1 MTSALYGKILLNTIC
16 SQSQVIALG
25 GAKKKN
31 LAQMEKT
38 QVQQDKKA
46 EPTKKSKGKPPA
58 GKKARGVDLPNLED
72 TKFLSELSK
81 MGAITPY
88 ALASQ
93 FNLRISVAKD
103 MLEELERKRLVT
115 AVGGNAR
122 IRIYR
127 MAAA

>member
-1 MTSALYGKILLNTIC
+1 M
-16 SQSQVIALG
+16 G

-31 LAQMEKT
+31 LAQIEKT
-38 QVQQDKKA
+38 QVQQDKKP
-46 EPTKKSKGKPPA
+46 EPTRKSKGRPIA
-58 GKKARGVDLPNLED
+58 EKKARGVDLPDLED
-72 TKFLSELSK
+72 TRFLSELSK

-103 MLEELERKRLVT
+103 VLEELEKKRLVT

-122 IRIYR
+122 IRIYK

>member
-1 MTSALYGKILLNTIC
+1 LNSAC
-16 SQSQVIALG
+16 FDSDVIVLG
-25 GAKKKN
+25 GAKKKS

-46 EPTKKSKGKPPA
+46 EPAKKQKGKPPA
-58 GKKARGVDLPNLED
+58 EKKSRGVDLPNVED
-72 TKFLSELSK
+72 TRFLSELSK

-127 MAAA
+127 PAAA

>member
-1 MTSALYGKILLNTIC
+1 MPSIRKDFIELGL
-16 SQSQVIALG
+16 SQEPVISLG

-38 QVQQDKKA
+38 QVQQDKKPEA
-46 EPTKKSKGKPPA
+46 SKKSKGKPPA
-58 GKKARGVDLPNLED
+58 EKKSRGVDLPNLED
-72 TKFLSELSK
+72 TRFLSELSK

-115 AVGGNAR
+115 SVGGNAR
-122 IRIYR
+122 IRIYKV
-127 MAAA
+127 AAA

>member
-1 MTSALYGKILLNTIC
+1 LNSSCFGT
-16 SQSQVIALG
+16 QVIELG
-25 GAKKKN
+25 GAKKKS

-38 QVQQDKKA
+38 QVQQDKKP
-46 EPTKKSKGKPPA
+46 EPAKKQKGKPSA
-58 GKKARGVDLPNLED
+58 EKKSRGVDLPNLED
-72 TKFLSELSK
+72 TRFLSELSK

>member
-1 MTSALYGKILLNTIC
+1 MTSALYGKILLNTFC

-58 GKKARGVDLPNLED
+58 EKKARGFDLPNLED

-93 FNLRISVAKD
+93 YNLRISVAKD

>member
-1 MTSALYGKILLNTIC
+1 
-16 SQSQVIALG
+16 VIVLG
-25 GAKKKN
+25 GAKKKS

-38 QVQQDKKA
+38 QVQQDKKV
-46 EPTKKSKGKPPA
+46 EPAKKQKGKAPA
-58 GKKARGVDLPNLED
+58 EKRPRGVDLPNLED
-72 TKFLSELSK
+72 TRFLSELSK

>member
-1 MTSALYGKILLNTIC
+1 MNSISLL
-16 SQSQVIALG
+16 SQVIVLG
-25 GAKKKN
+25 GAKKKS
-31 LAQMEKT
+31 LAQMDKT
-38 QVQQDKKA
+38 QVQQDKKD
-46 EPTKKSKGKPPA
+46 EPGKKSKGKPSA
-58 GKKARGVDLPNLED
+58 EKKARGVDLPNLED
-72 TKFLSELSK
+72 TRFLSELSK

-93 FNLRISVAKD
+93 FNVRISVAKD

>member
-1 MTSALYGKILLNTIC
+1 M
-16 SQSQVIALG
+16 G

-31 LAQMEKT
+31 LAQVEKT

-58 GKKARGVDLPNLED
+58 EKKARGVDLPNLED

-93 FNLRISVAKD
+93 YNLRISVAKD

>member
-1 MTSALYGKILLNTIC
+1 MNSVWSHG
-16 SQSQVIALG
+16 QVILLG

-31 LAQMEKT
+31 LAQIEKT
-38 QVQQDKKA
+38 QVQQDKKPEA
-46 EPTKKSKGKPPA
+46 PKKAKGKPPA
-58 GKKARGVDLPNLED
+58 EKKSRGVDVPNVED
-72 TKFLSELSK
+72 TRFLSELSK

-122 IRIYR
+122 IRIYK

>member
-1 MTSALYGKILLNTIC
+1 M
-16 SQSQVIALG
+16 G

-31 LAQMEKT
+31 MAQMEKT
-38 QVQQDKKA
+38 QDQQDKKT
-46 EPTKKSKGKPPA
+46 EPPKKSKGKLPA
-58 GKKARGVDLPNLED
+58 EKKARGVDLPNLDD
-72 TKFLSELSK
+72 TRFLSELSK

-115 AVGGNAR
+115 VVGGNAR
-122 IRIYR
+122 IRIYK

>member
-1 MTSALYGKILLNTIC
+1 MNSACLRA
-16 SQSQVIALG
+16 QVVTLG
-25 GAKKKN
+25 GAKKKS

-38 QVQQDKKA
+38 QVQQDKKV
-46 EPTKKSKGKPPA
+46 EPAKKSKGKPSTE
-58 GKKARGVDLPNLED
+58 KKLRGVDVPNIED
-72 TKFLSELSK
+72 ARFLSELSK

>member
-1 MTSALYGKILLNTIC
+1 MNSTCFDCK
-16 SQSQVIALG
+16 VIALG
-25 GAKKKN
+25 GAKKKSM
-31 LAQMEKT
+31 AQMEKT

-46 EPTKKSKGKPPA
+46 EPAKKQKGKPVA
-58 GKKARGVDLPNLED
+58 EKKARGIDLPNLED
-72 TKFLSELSK
+72 ARFLSELSK

-103 MLEELERKRLVT
+103 MLEELEKKRLVT